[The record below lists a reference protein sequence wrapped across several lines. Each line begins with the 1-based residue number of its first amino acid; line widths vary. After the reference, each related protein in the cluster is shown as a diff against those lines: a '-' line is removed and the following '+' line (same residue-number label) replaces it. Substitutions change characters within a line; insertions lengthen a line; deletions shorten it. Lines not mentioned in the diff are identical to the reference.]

1 MRVACPCES
10 GKERV
15 EGRGATEEELG
26 VSGTQASM
34 SQQPNAIA
42 KSQIWSRIALAG
54 LLCARCRK

>member
-1 MRVACPCES
+1 M
-10 GKERV
+10 
-15 EGRGATEEELG
+15 EGSSAAREGLG

-42 KSQIWSRIALAG
+42 KSQVWSRIALAG